1 MRRLILAAVL
11 LIATNVRGANLRET
25 FEAGETLDFDLSWSR
40 ISGGAARMT
49 IAPIGGDRL
58 RLTSVGKSGT
68 FFSRFFRVRDE
79 IESIVDRDDFSTIQ
93 YHKVLDE
100 RGKRKDELTVIDE
113 RKNMAFRKGK
123 AIPLSRPVFD
133 PLSLIYYIRLL
144 DLTPGR
150 THEFTIIADGK
161 VYTVRAE
168 VVNRETIA
176 TAAGTFE
183 TVVVEPRME
192 AQAGVFR
199 DEQSRLLI
207 WYSDDA
213 RHLPVRIR
221 SDVKVGSITASLRG
235 WKSGVEST
243 EPVTGRGQ

>member
-1 MRRLILAAVL
+1 MKRLVFAVVF
-11 LIATNVRGANLRET
+11 LIAAELCGATLKET
-25 FEAGETLDFDLSWSR
+25 YLAGETLDFDLSWSR
-40 ISGGAARMT
+40 ISGGEARMT
-49 IAPIGGDRL
+49 VAPIGEDRL
-58 RLTSVGKSGT
+58 RMTSVGKSGT

-79 IESIVDRDDFSTIQ
+79 IESIVDQSDFSTIE

-113 RKNMAFRKGK
+113 AKNVAYRKGK
-123 AIPLSRPVFD
+123 SIAVPRPVFD

-150 THEFTIIADGK
+150 THEFTIIADGRI
-161 VYTVRAE
+161 YTVRAE
-168 VVNRETIA
+168 VVNRETID
-176 TAAGTFE
+176 TPAGTFH
-183 TVVVEPRME
+183 TVVVEPKME

-199 DEQSRLLI
+199 DEQTRLLI

-221 SDVKVGSITASLRG
+221 SDVRIGSITASLRRVT
-235 WKSGVEST
+235 SGVDST
-243 EPVTGRGQ
+243 EPSTRAGQ

>member
-1 MRRLILAAVL
+1 MKRLFAIVAL
-11 LIATNVRGANLRET
+11 LIAAELRGATMKET
-25 FEAGETLDFDLSWSR
+25 FTAGETLDFDLSWSR
-40 ISGGAARMT
+40 VSGGAARMT
-49 IAPIGGDRL
+49 IAPIGEDRL
-58 RLTSVGKSGT
+58 RITSVGKSGT
-68 FFSRFFRVRDE
+68 FFSQFFRVRDE

-113 RKNMAFRKGK
+113 RKNIAFRKGK
-123 AIPLSRPVFD
+123 AVAVSRPVFD

-161 VYTVRAE
+161 IHTVRAE

-176 TAAGTFE
+176 TAAGTFQ

-207 WYSDDA
+207 WYSEDP

-221 SDVKVGSITASLRG
+221 SDVKIGSITASLKGSR
-235 WKSGVEST
+235 SGVESI
-243 EPVTGRGQ
+243 EPVMRSGQ